1 MHDCSTS
8 GQRSRTSGNSK
19 SGERERE
26 RRGVKPEFF
35 CLVCYIRSVALKHL
49 WRTCEVFNFTMTCKD
64 RKMSEKGD
72 STTDT
77 F

>member
-1 MHDCSTS
+1 MTVVHRDS
-8 GQRSRTSGNSK
+8 GLVHPGTLRVVKESGKVEELNPS
-19 SGERERE
+19 
-26 RRGVKPEFF
+26 FF